1 MLLFQKR
8 SRKASSRHQIAI
20 EGVRDGVLLLPRKQ
34 YRMVLEVSSVNF
46 ELKSEDEQDALIEA
60 YQSFL
65 NSLSSP
71 LQILIRVREM
81 DMDNYLNG
89 FAARAVDEK
98 DEQYQR
104 QIVSY
109 GEFVRSL
116 VTTNRILARR
126 FYVVIPYT
134 GDSTN
139 DFELIRERL
148 MLTSDIVSKGLAKLG
163 IHVRPLSSLEILD
176 LFYSVYKPELEK
188 VQPMTA
194 QTMQLLKESYL

>member
-1 MLLFQKR
+1 MLPFQKR
-8 SRKASSRHQIAI
+8 SRKASSRQQIAI
-20 EGVRDGVLLLPRKQ
+20 DGVRDGVLLIPAKQ

-46 ELKSEDEQDALIEA
+46 ELKSEDEQDALIES

-81 DMDNYLNG
+81 DMDNYLSD
-89 FAARAVDEK
+89 FTARAVNEK

-116 VTTNRILARR
+116 ITTNRILARR
-126 FYVVIPYT
+126 FYVVIPYA
-134 GDSTN
+134 GDPTN
-139 DFELIRERL
+139 DFDLIREQL
-148 MLTSDIVSKGLAKLG
+148 ALTTDIVSKGLAKLG
-163 IHVRPLSSLEILD
+163 IRVQPLSSLEILD
-176 LFYSVYKPELEK
+176 LFYSFYNPELAK

-194 QTMQLLKESYL
+194 HTMQLLKESYL

>member
-8 SRKASSRHQIAI
+8 SRKVSSRQQIAI
-20 EGVRDGVLLLPRKQ
+20 EGVRDGILLLPGKQ

-46 ELKSEDEQDALIEA
+46 ELKSEDEQDALIDA

-81 DMDNYLNG
+81 DMDSYLSD
-89 FAARAVDEK
+89 FAARAVNET

-104 QIVSY
+104 QIIAY

-116 VTTNRILARR
+116 ITTNRILARR

-134 GDSTN
+134 SDPTN
-139 DFELIRERL
+139 DFDLIREQL
-148 MLTSDIVSKGLAKLG
+148 MLTADIVSKGLAKLG
-163 IHVRPLSSLEILD
+163 IRVQPLSSLEILD
-176 LFYSVYKPELEK
+176 LFYSFYNPELAK